1 VILGDRMTI
10 ARTAIHES
18 TALGFELPVD
28 GAVRVAVSDEAAA
41 SVQQIEIAAESIVPR
56 SARTAVDIHA
66 VEPVGDRPG
75 AYVVYAD
82 GHTYPEGG
90 VFWTRGTEAGKV
102 FVVTGGASTLALTL
116 HAGPGG
122 GAMRVLVDGH
132 DRGLT
137 LAPNQTQTIEISLS
151 RSVRLVPVVVEAPGR
166 FRPAD
171 YEPGST
177 DHRWLGCQVRID
189 LR

>member
-1 VILGDRMTI
+1 VILADRLTI
-10 ARTAIHES
+10 ARTGIQEA
-18 TALGFELPVD
+18 TVLPFELPVD
-28 GAVRVAVSDEAAA
+28 AAVRVAVSDDAAA
-41 SVQQIEIAAESIVPR
+41 SVQQIEIAAESIVAR

-66 VEPVGDRPG
+66 IEPVGDRPG

-82 GHTYPEGG
+82 GNTYPEGG

-102 FVVTGGASTLALTL
+102 FVVPAGASTLALTL

-137 LAPNQTQTIEISLS
+137 LSPNQTQTIEILLS
-151 RSVRLVPVVVEAPGR
+151 RSTSIVPVVVKAPRR

-171 YEPGST
+171 HEPGST
-177 DHRWLGCQVRID
+177 DQRWLGCQVRIE